1 MSAGLD
7 WAVFFSSASLAKRF
21 FSMAAFLAAACAE
34 AALEAAAAKADAAG
48 TEAADAAAT
57 AALATLAELAATA
70 LVGSAT
76 PGRADA
82 ARSGA
87 EAAATGALAVPAMA
101 NGTSAAGL
109 LEKNL
114 TPTTAQA
121 SATTPAMA
129 QTRRRDGLVAA
140 IGAGGICFS
149 DRRCVGKGDSVGAG
163 GAFGGDV
170 FVFVS
175 VAVNFG
181 GATGVFIGWTGLSV
195 LSVIAVVPQPDGP

>member
-7 WAVFFSSASLAKRF
+7 GAVFFSSASLAKRS
-21 FSMAAFLAAACAE
+21 FSIAAFLAAACAN
-34 AALEAAAAKADAAG
+34 AALEATAADADADDAG
-48 TEAADAAAT
+48 AGAADAAAT
-57 AALATLAELAATA
+57 AALAELAATA

-87 EAAATGALAVPAMA
+87 EAAATGALAAPAMA
-101 NGTSAAGL
+101 NDTSAAGL

-114 TPTTAQA
+114 TPTAAQA

-149 DRRCVGKGDSVGAG
+149 DRRWVGKGDSVGAC

-170 FVFVS
+170 SVFVS